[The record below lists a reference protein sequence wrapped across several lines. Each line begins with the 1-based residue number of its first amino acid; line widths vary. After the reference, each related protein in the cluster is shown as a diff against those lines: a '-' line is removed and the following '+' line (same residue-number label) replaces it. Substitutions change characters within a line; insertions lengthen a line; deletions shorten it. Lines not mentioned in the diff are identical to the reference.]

1 MGCGADRTLPSAMMS
16 SDRSDV
22 IKEIIAEFVKQHHL
36 WPVLR
41 HTDFPIRYRSA
52 AVVKLTGDTTSRL
65 GYVGVSAMY
74 TLFVA

>member
-1 MGCGADRTLPSAMMS
+1 MMS

-22 IKEIIAEFVKQHHL
+22 IEEIIAEFVKQHHL

-52 AVVKLTGDTTSRL
+52 AVVKLTGDTMSRL
-65 GYVGVSAMY
+65 GYVGVCYVHTIRRLREWTQPIRQWA
-74 TLFVA
+74 